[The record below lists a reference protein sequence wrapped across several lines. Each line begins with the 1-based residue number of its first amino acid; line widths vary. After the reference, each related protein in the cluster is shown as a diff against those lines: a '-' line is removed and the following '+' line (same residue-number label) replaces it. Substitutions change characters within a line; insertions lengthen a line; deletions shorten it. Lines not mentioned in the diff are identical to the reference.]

1 MRNNLVSLQLIT
13 ALQARTSQRLATG
26 RRINTA
32 VDDPAAYFAAAN
44 NRSRASDLATL
55 KDSMG
60 EALQTVKAASAG
72 IDAITNLVQQA
83 KALASSAR
91 ASSVAADRAAYATQ
105 FGDILDQIDQLSADA
120 SYKGTNL
127 LADDTLSV
135 QFNPDGSSTVDI
147 VGFDAT
153 SGGDLAITAAANAWV
168 ANADVDAATADLD
181 AALAVL
187 RSNGATL
194 ASNSSIVNARQDFT
208 TAMVNTLTE
217 GADNLTMADQNEEGA
232 NMLALQTRQQ
242 LGIAA
247 LGLASQAQQGI
258 LRLF

>member
-135 QFNPDGSSTVDI
+135 QFNPDGSST
-147 VGFDAT
+147 ARHRRLRRRT

-187 RSNGATL
+187 RSTARRWPRTP
-194 ASNSSIVNARQDFT
+194 AS
-208 TAMVNTLTE
+208 
-217 GADNLTMADQNEEGA
+217 
-232 NMLALQTRQQ
+232 
-242 LGIAA
+242 
-247 LGLASQAQQGI
+247 
-258 LRLF
+258 